1 MNQATATA
9 ALDTQDQLES
19 RLERAD
25 AMLRLL
31 TSTSDVDAHT
41 LQVVALDVAEHV
53 QEARQLCQQLAC
65 QQKGPAPAGQPL
77 SCMSC
82 LTVRLYQRRPAAL

>member
-1 MNQATATA
+1 MNQATA

-31 TSTSDVDAHT
+31 TSTNDVDAQT
-41 LQVVALDVAEHV
+41 LQTVALDVSEHI

-65 QQKGPAPAGQPL
+65 QQKGPTPAGQPL
-77 SCMSC
+77 NCMSC